1 MTGVTLK
8 INRQE
13 FDHADRVLANAVAGD
28 TGDLM
33 NMLAEF
39 VLSETQ
45 MNFQHER
52 TPEGQAWPPS
62 DRAKQEGGKTL
73 QDTRRLR
80 NSYTYI
86 ASDIHAEIGTNVIY
100 GAIHHHGGKA
110 GRGHAISL
118 PARPALGITLEMQ
131 GEMDQMYTGWMGG
144 LLQ

>member
-8 INRQE
+8 INRQDYE
-13 FDHADRVLANAVAGD
+13 RADRVLANAIAGD
-28 TGDLM
+28 TGELM
-33 NMLAEF
+33 DMLAEF
-39 VLSETQ
+39 VLSETL

-52 TPEGQAWPPS
+52 TPEGQAWQQS
-62 DRAKQEGGKTL
+62 DRARQEGGKTL

-100 GAIHHHGGKA
+100 GAIHHYGGKT
-110 GRGHAISL
+110 GRNHAIEL

-131 GEMDQMYTGWMGG
+131 REMDQMYTDWMGG
-144 LLQ
+144 LFQ